1 MRGLP
6 VDFRFNAD
14 LVALKLLTY
23 TKIVFRA
30 GTGSCLP
37 SLKCTRNA
45 LCVAVT
51 DSFVLKNVFTVKA
64 RCSPVQFM
72 VSTKPLKILIKLQV
86 QLIVSTKKKKTKW
99 HYMYFSKIKTLY
111 CLFTFFVF

>member
-1 MRGLP
+1 MGTVIIHTLLKTFSGVLAVRGLP

-14 LVALKLLTY
+14 PVALKLLTH
-23 TKIVFRA
+23 TKIVFRD

-51 DSFVLKNVFTVKA
+51 DSFVLINVSIVKA
-64 RCSPVQFM
+64 RCLPVQFM
-72 VSTKPLKILIKLQV
+72 VSTKPLKI
-86 QLIVSTKKKKTKW
+86 
-99 HYMYFSKIKTLY
+99 
-111 CLFTFFVF
+111 

>member
-1 MRGLP
+1 MRGLL

-14 LVALKLLTY
+14 PVALKLLIH

-51 DSFVLKNVFTVKA
+51 DSFVLTNVSHICFDKCFHSESAMLT
-64 RCSPVQFM
+64 SP
-72 VSTKPLKILIKLQV
+72 IHGIN
-86 QLIVSTKKKKTKW
+86 
-99 HYMYFSKIKTLY
+99 
-111 CLFTFFVF
+111 

>member
-6 VDFRFNAD
+6 VDFRFNID
-14 LVALKLLTY
+14 PVALKLLTH

-45 LCVAVT
+45 LCVVVT
-51 DSFVLKNVFTVKA
+51 DSFVFDKCFHSESAVLT
-64 RCSPVQFM
+64 SP
-72 VSTKPLKILIKLQV
+72 IHGIN
-86 QLIVSTKKKKTKW
+86 
-99 HYMYFSKIKTLY
+99 
-111 CLFTFFVF
+111 